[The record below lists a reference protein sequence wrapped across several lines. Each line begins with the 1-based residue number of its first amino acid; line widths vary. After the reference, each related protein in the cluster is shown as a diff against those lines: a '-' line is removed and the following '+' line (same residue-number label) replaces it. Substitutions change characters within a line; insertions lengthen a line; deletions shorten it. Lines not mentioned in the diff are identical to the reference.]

1 LKAFS
6 YESNLYGNQTK
17 SKHPHYIQKK
27 KKNKNQNLSFL
38 YVISPNLNA
47 QFMRKTK
54 NYTKIENVA

>member
-1 LKAFS
+1 MKVI
-6 YESNLYGNQTK
+6 YTETK
-17 SKHPHYIQKK
+17 QKVNIPTIYKK